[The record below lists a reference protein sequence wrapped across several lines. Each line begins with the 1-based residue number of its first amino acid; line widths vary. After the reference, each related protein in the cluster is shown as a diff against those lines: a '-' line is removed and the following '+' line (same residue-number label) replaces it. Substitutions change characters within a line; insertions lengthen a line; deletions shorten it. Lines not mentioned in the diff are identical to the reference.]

1 VWKKAIWSLRPA
13 GSTPACGSKVG
24 VFDAAVYGTAEAVPL
39 RGCFLFHGDPGLLA
53 IQSLRLGL
61 HSGLR
66 QSRRRLRRQLIL
78 ARRPEAKA
86 SGYQPCPSGSCA
98 EGEGLR
104 LGGRLA
110 GWGTGRN
117 ASWSLRL
124 RLHSGVTTRAS
135 KKRSLGARFF
145 GRVEPPIAQD
155 AARWMGYPACQMAL
169 AKGRRM
175 RPSQK
180 VSRGAGRG

>member
-1 VWKKAIWSLRPA
+1 M
-13 GSTPACGSKVG
+13 
-24 VFDAAVYGTAEAVPL
+24 
-39 RGCFLFHGDPGLLA
+39 
-53 IQSLRLGL
+53 
-61 HSGLR
+61 
-66 QSRRRLRRQLIL
+66 
-78 ARRPEAKA
+78 ARRPKAKA
-86 SGYQPCPSGSCA
+86 SGYQPCPFEGVFYSTETQGLMAIQSLRLRLDSGVTTRASKKRSLGARFFGRA
-98 EGEGLR
+98 EGVCDASLFWPGDPKLKHRATSRALPGLARRAGLR

-110 GWGTGRN
+110 WWVTGRK
-117 ASWSLRL
+117 AGWSLRL